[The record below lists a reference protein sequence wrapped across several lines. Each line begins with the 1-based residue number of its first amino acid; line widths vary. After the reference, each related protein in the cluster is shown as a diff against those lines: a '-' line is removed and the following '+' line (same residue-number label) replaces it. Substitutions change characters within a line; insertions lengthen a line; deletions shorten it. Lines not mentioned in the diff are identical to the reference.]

1 MMRHAMLRLA
11 ALTALI
17 AGCDNAGE
25 DLTLPPLRDGGI
37 AVGLYLDRDGN
48 GSFTPLDTVFSG
60 VRVALLAAG
69 GVDTI
74 QVVTSDA
81 SGTALF
87 TPVPIGS
94 YRVVVDRA
102 ALGDSIGTVVGDS
115 GTIRLLARNDSLNGS
130 RLVRLSYDEV
140 TIAEARAL
148 PAGRRVLVRGIVL
161 SPLQAF
167 RDASMYL
174 RDGTGTL
181 RITAA
186 AHRPGRTGNN
196 VGDSVAV
203 LGTTGSALGQPALV
217 GGLVSSLGQ
226 GTVLTPE
233 AVTVA
238 ELRTARGGLLDA
250 AFVLVTGAKIT
261 DTTTV
266 APDFRVGFLDAAD
279 SASRATALMDSVLQV
294 PKPAFVEGRTIT
306 VRGMLVPRGDGTW
319 LVKPRFG
326 SDITISN

>member
-17 AGCDNAGE
+17 TGCSNAGE

-37 AVGLYLDRDGN
+37 VVGLYLDRDGN
-48 GSFTPLDTVFSG
+48 GTFTPLDTVFRG

-74 QVVTSDA
+74 QVVISD
-81 SGTALF
+81 STGTALF
-87 TPVPIGS
+87 TPLPIGS

-115 GTIRLLARNDSLNGS
+115 GTIRLLARNDSLGAS
-130 RLVRLSYDEV
+130 LLVRLSYDEV

-148 PAGRRVLVRGIVL
+148 PAGRRVMIRGIVL

-167 RDASMYL
+167 RDASMFL

-186 AHRPGRTGNN
+186 THRPGRTGNN
-196 VGDSVAV
+196 FGDSVAV
-203 LGTTGSALGQPALV
+203 LGTTGTSLGQPVLV

-226 GTVLTPE
+226 GTVVTPT
-233 AVTVA
+233 AVSVA

-261 DTTTV
+261 DTATV
-266 APDFRVGFLDAAD
+266 ASDFRVGFLDAAD
-279 SASRATALMDSVLQV
+279 SASRAAALFDSVLQA
-294 PKPAFVEGRTIT
+294 PPLLFVEGRSIT

-319 LVKPRFG
+319 WIKPRTG
-326 SDITISN
+326 SDVTISN